1 MIPSED
7 WLKKINEKLRREDVH
22 PDSRAFI
29 AIKEFSKEFNYPFLD
44 FNSNEARTIFQ
55 WFSEN
60 TKPGSHAIG
69 SMYKGAY
76 YFDSCF
82 WSVNVDVIPG
92 NQFGINP
99 FDSLQMPDNLK
110 QQLESDFREY
120 FKFTFYWVNCFDYA
134 CGYDDILK
142 LKDFNELANNFIRSA
157 HKELQATVSLLLED
171 NPQSKAI
178 ETARMAVEMF
188 LKAILII
195 NDNSWEEKKLRKKI
209 GHDLSKAINSCV
221 RVTGSKEL
229 QNLRSQVT
237 FFPPVDDRYK
247 GKARKNA
254 DLWQGYVL
262 AQVVGAIF
270 TRMFSDRDTR
280 PQLFYLKGE

>member
-22 PDSRAFI
+22 RDSRTFI
-29 AIKEFSKEFNYPFLD
+29 AIKEFAKEFNYPFLD
-44 FNSNEARTIFQ
+44 LTSDEARAICK

-60 TKPGSHAIG
+60 PNPGSRE
-69 SMYKGAY
+69 MYKGAY

-82 WSVNVDVIPG
+82 WSVNVYVIPG
-92 NQFGINP
+92 HQSGINP
-99 FDSLQMPDNLK
+99 FDSLQMPDKLK
-110 QQLESDFREY
+110 QQLESDSRESCN
-120 FKFTFYWVNCFDYA
+120 FMSLWVDYFDYA
-134 CGYDDILK
+134 YGFDDILK
-142 LKDFNELANNFIRSA
+142 LKTFNELASNFIGSA
-157 HKELQATVSLLLED
+157 DNELQATVSLLLED
-171 NPQSKAI
+171 NPQPKAI

-195 NDNSWEEKKLRKKI
+195 NDNSWDEKKLKNKI
-209 GHDLSKAINSCV
+209 GHDLIKAIDYCV
-221 RVTGSKEL
+221 SVTGSKEL
-229 QNLRSQVT
+229 QNLRSRMS
-237 FFPPVDDRYK
+237 FFPPVEDRYK

-254 DLWQGYVL
+254 DLWQGYAL

-280 PQLFYLKGE
+280 PQIFG

>member
-7 WLKKINEKLRREDVH
+7 WLKKINEKLRQQDVH
-22 PDSRAFI
+22 PKARTFL

-44 FNSNEARTIFQ
+44 FTSDEARTIFN

-69 SMYKGAY
+69 SMYKDAY

-82 WSVNVDVIPG
+82 GSVNIPLG
-92 NQFGINP
+92 YGKQFCVNAL
-99 FDSLQMPDNLK
+99 DSLQMPDNLK
-110 QQLESDFREY
+110 QQLESDSRESWN
-120 FKFTFYWVNCFDYA
+120 FMFLWVDCLDYA
-134 CGYDDILK
+134 YGYDDIFK
-142 LKDFNELANNFIRSA
+142 LKSFKPLATNYIRSA

-171 NPQSKAI
+171 NPQPKAI

-188 LKAILII
+188 LKAILVIK
-195 NDNSWEEKKLRKKI
+195 DDSWDEDKVRKKI
-209 GHDLSKAINSCV
+209 NHDLSKAINQCISF
-221 RVTGSKEL
+221 TESQEL
-229 QNLRSQVT
+229 QRIKSLLS
-237 FFPPVDDRYK
+237 FFPDVHERYK
-247 GKARKNA
+247 GKTRKTA
-254 DLWQGYVL
+254 DLWQGYAL

-280 PQLFYLKGE
+280 SQIFG